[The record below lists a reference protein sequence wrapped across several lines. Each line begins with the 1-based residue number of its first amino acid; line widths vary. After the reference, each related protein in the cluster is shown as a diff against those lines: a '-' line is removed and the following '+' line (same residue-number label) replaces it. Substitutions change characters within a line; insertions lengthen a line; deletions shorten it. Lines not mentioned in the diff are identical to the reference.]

1 MKKNLLKYRFLLLLI
16 PLGLFVRYIDIK
28 VYDGFLSN
36 NSVIEHYSYLGILL
50 VVLIILI
57 FLIIYFDKK
66 S

>member
-36 NSVIEHYSYLGILL
+36 NSVSEHYSYLGILL
-50 VVLIILI
+50 AVLIILI

>member
-16 PLGLFVRYIDIK
+16 PLGLFVRHIDIK

-36 NSVIEHYSYLGILL
+36 NSVSEHYSYLGILL
-50 VVLIILI
+50 AVLIILI
-57 FLIIYFDKK
+57 FSIIYFDKK

>member
-16 PLGLFVRYIDIK
+16 PIGLFVRNIDIK

-36 NSVIEHYSYLGILL
+36 NSVSEHYSYLGILL
-50 VVLIILI
+50 AVLIILI
-57 FLIIYFDKK
+57 FSIIYFDKK

>member
-36 NSVIEHYSYLGILL
+36 NSVSEHYSYLGILL
-50 VVLIILI
+50 AVLIILI
-57 FLIIYFDKK
+57 FSIIYFDKK